1 MLTSLARYVP
11 FTHTLMGAGG
21 PAYASWL
28 SECSCERAGDGFG
41 ALPRRDHTLLHFVA
55 REVARHCGDAA
66 PDLRAALPS
75 APAAARTS
83 TAALQARC
91 MGQGAPQTAHV
102 LSCGC
107 PASIAAS
114 FTSMAG
120 CATPILAGYDRCP
133 RCAHI
138 EHGAHT

>member
-1 MLTSLARYVP
+1 MLDGFQSAAVSAP
-11 FTHTLMGAGG
+11 VTL
-21 PAYASWL
+21 
-28 SECSCERAGDGFG
+28 GFG

-66 PDLRAALPS
+66 PGLRAALPS

-91 MGQGAPQTAHV
+91 MGQGAPQAACV

-114 FTSMAG
+114 LQAWLVARRPVLQGMTGARVARTSN
-120 CATPILAGYDRCP
+120 T
-133 RCAHI
+133 
-138 EHGAHT
+138 AHTHRQAQACE